1 MKVSGTKEKD
11 DAAPDLMMTSGSAV
25 IGRNTT
31 GCTVPGD
38 IPVNSMQRPAYCTK
52 RLLSGRN
59 RNRIRFP
66 AQHFSGSSTRIVTKK
81 REYRIVRKEAY
92 RKENS

>member
-1 MKVSGTKEKD
+1 MEVSGTKEKD
-11 DAAPDLMMTSGSAV
+11 NTAPDLMMTSGITG

-31 GCTVPGD
+31 GCAVPGD
-38 IPVNSMQRPAYCTK
+38 IPVNSIQRPVYCTN
-52 RLLSGRN
+52 RVLPGRN
-59 RNRIRFP
+59 GNRIRFP
-66 AQHFSGSSTRIVTKK
+66 ALHFSGISTRIVTKK